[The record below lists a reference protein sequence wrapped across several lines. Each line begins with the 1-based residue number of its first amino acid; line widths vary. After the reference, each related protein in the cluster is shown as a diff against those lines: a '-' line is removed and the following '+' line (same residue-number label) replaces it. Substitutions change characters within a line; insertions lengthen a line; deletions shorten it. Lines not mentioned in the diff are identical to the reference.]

1 MRGEVMTEVTWHGKN
16 RLKERVGIPKR
27 ASQKQTQRAFEKGIS
42 IDETVGSLRNYL
54 DGVYLRE
61 GTANNLRVWNGSVY
75 IFKDETLLTVYALPS
90 RFRKT
95 ELTIMKK
102 KKEINEENENEK

>member
-1 MRGEVMTEVTWHGKN
+1 MELTEVTWHGKN

-27 ASQKQTQRAFEKGIS
+27 ASQRQTQRAFERGITLE
-42 IDETVGSLRNYL
+42 ETVGSLRNYL

-61 GTANNLRVWNGSVY
+61 GTANNLRIWNGSVY
-75 IFKDETLLTVYALPS
+75 IFKDERLLTVYALPS

-95 ELTIMKK
+95 ELSI
-102 KKEINEENENEK
+102 I

>member
-1 MRGEVMTEVTWHGKN
+1 MTEVTWHGKN

-54 DGVYLRE
+54 DGVFLKE
-61 GTANNLRVWNGSVY
+61 GTANNLRVWSGNVY
-75 IFKDETLLTVYALPS
+75 VFTDERLITVFALPS

-102 KKEINEENENEK
+102 KKEMNQGESEQ

>member
-1 MRGEVMTEVTWHGKN
+1 MTEVTWHGKN
-16 RLKERVGIPKR
+16 RLKQRVGIPKR

-42 IDETVGSLRNYL
+42 ITETVGSLRNYL
-54 DGVYLRE
+54 DGVFLKE

-75 IFKDETLLTVYALPS
+75 IFADERLLTVYTLPS

-102 KKEINEENENEK
+102 KKEMNNNNENEQ

>member
-1 MRGEVMTEVTWHGKN
+1 MTEVTWHGKN

-27 ASQKQTQRAFEKGIS
+27 ASQRQTQRAFERGITLE
-42 IDETVGSLRNYL
+42 ETVGSLRNYL

-61 GTANNLRVWNGSVY
+61 GTANNLRIWNGSVY
-75 IFKDETLLTVYALPS
+75 IFKDERLLTVYALPS

-95 ELTIMKK
+95 ELSIMKK
-102 KKEINEENENEK
+102 KKENDLNNESEQ